1 MSTYFGAYLQSLS
14 TSVAWGGEG
23 GSCQLT
29 IVEDPENG
37 VYANIPAVGSYVS
50 VSYGRFYFGGIL
62 QRWTYKESLS
72 GKTYDL
78 SIESPAKLL
87 DGIQVI
93 VSEFN
98 GTNYSSADPFNPSSG
113 PLFTNQIVNVYNT
126 FAYRENYQSDIGGG
140 GYFGAAN
147 VNSAGAPALTVLNDV
162 AFMAQQAGNSIFGG
176 PAQFGGNYFAFDF
189 SELTS
194 YLNVD
199 FRISGPVQSL
209 SSIIQECAEAV
220 GVEYFVRVNGGGNGP
235 AIIKIETVYKDFQ
248 PNPMSLRGFINEQR
262 NNGTLVSSSVGK
274 EFSAPVTQKL
284 VIGGPASRFFTLPIS
299 KTIPL
304 WGKTSNNL
312 YVYERSLSNT
322 IAVYNDPTFKVP
334 ILLDEY
340 SNNISYQ
347 ASIFELRMATGGK
360 DSWETFK
367 TFETLYGVE
376 SNGYNNMFTAPWIGK
391 IEASDAV
398 FQLLSGGMST
408 GIDFEPTSFSSAQ
421 KRALASLQNQSDKIF
436 AAVSRVANQFYGQ
449 VFLAELPYYEPAP
462 TGGTPTSNNIRFIRQ
477 DVQYESQWDI
487 SESAF
492 VADNPFAD
500 VTFYDGDGRLKGGAA
515 FPSQVGADYS
525 ALGSDWAITP
535 DGGIATTKGG
545 PDKDVYW
552 LNDVPYV
559 IVRSG
564 GQVRFVDGVT
574 TPDFGLSVLFQ
585 LFAGVFPDP
594 SLYLSGG
601 QNAQVAIPPAITY
614 PTSFGIPQQS
624 NTYSWGPWYRFSG
637 SAPAQTEVVVDE
649 SLVPETFGSSQLL
662 DNAAFALA
670 GAGLANSV
678 ENETGTVEVAGQ
690 PAFNIADRLQGSG
703 PYVSGMDLSVGVD
716 GTKTTY
722 KFSSWS
728 PQFGRMAKTNIDRIA
743 KIRKGSLA
751 LAQRNRSKI
760 QKKPLPKIN
769 FEKSDIGEL
778 AEKFKRPSVNM
789 FHSYINEVFG
799 ANTFRSA
806 STANGS
812 TSSSGSTT
820 SSGSA
825 GPVLG
830 NPSSDDGGRGVAG
843 GGGY

>member
-14 TSVAWGGEG
+14 TNVSWGGEG

-29 IVEDPENG
+29 IVEDAENG
-37 VYANIPAVGSYVS
+37 VVANIPAVGSFVS
-50 VSYGRFYFGGIL
+50 VSYGSFYFGGIL

-93 VSEFN
+93 VSDFN
-98 GTNYSSADPFNPSSG
+98 GTNYSSANPLNPSMG

-126 FAYRENYQSDIGGG
+126 FAYRENYQSDIDGG
-140 GYFGAAN
+140 GYFGGAN
-147 VNSAGAPALTVLNDV
+147 VNGAGAPALTVLNDV
-162 AFMAQQAGNSIFGG
+162 SFMAQQAGNSIFGG
-176 PAQFGGNYFAFDF
+176 PAQFGGNYFAFNF

-194 YLNVD
+194 YLNAD
-199 FRISGPVQSL
+199 FRISGPVQNL

-220 GVEYFVRVNGGGNGP
+220 GVEYFVRVDPPSQDGFP
-235 AIIKIETVYKDFQ
+235 AIIKIETIYKDFQ
-248 PNPMSLRGFINEQR
+248 PSPLSLSAFISQKKA
-262 NNGTLVSSSVGK
+262 NGTLISSSIGK
-274 EFSAPVTQKL
+274 EYSAPVTQKL

-322 IAVYNDPTFKVP
+322 PAVYNSPTFKVP

-340 SNNISYQ
+340 SNNMNYQ

-367 TFETLYGVE
+367 TFETIYGVE
-376 SNGYNNMFTAPWIGK
+376 ANGYNNAFTAPWIGK

-398 FQLLSGGMST
+398 FQLLSNGMST

-449 VFLAELPYYEPAP
+449 VFLAELPHYEPV
-462 TGGTPTSNNIRFIRQ
+462 TNNKSITDNNIRFIRD

-487 SESAF
+487 AESAF
-492 VADNPFAD
+492 VATNPFPD
-500 VTFYDGDGRLKGGAA
+500 VSFYDGNGRLKGGAA

-525 ALGSDWAITP
+525 ALGGDWAITP

-552 LNDVPYV
+552 INNIPYV

-564 GQVRFVDGVT
+564 GQVKFADGIT

-585 LFAGVFPDP
+585 LFAGVFPNP

-624 NTYSWGPWYRFSG
+624 NTYSWGPWYKFSA
-637 SAPAQTEVVVDE
+637 SSPAQTEVVVDE

-678 ENETGTVEVAGQ
+678 ENETGTVEVAGK
-690 PAFNIADRLQGSG
+690 PSFNIADRLQGDG
-703 PYVSGMDLSVGVD
+703 PYLSGLDLNVGVD

-778 AEKFKRPSVNM
+778 TEKFKRPSVNM
-789 FHSYINEVFG
+789 FHSYINETFG
-799 ANTFRSA
+799 ANTYQSA
-806 STANGS
+806 STA
-812 TSSSGSTT
+812 SGST

-843 GGGY
+843 GGGNAY